1 MLAQVGLLT
10 QLKDLTLQE
19 CHEITEEGYAEI
31 AHLTSLQRL
40 DLSGCGGNLTDECV
54 VYLRGLIEMKIL
66 NLNHCNVSDVGL
78 KYLSHLPLEE
88 LYLRCEITDDG
99 LKHVGKMG
107 SLRVLELSGNL
118 QGPGFIHIQK
128 LGELRMLHVHS
139 YWLEDIALEHIAE
152 LPTLE
157 ELHVTNNHRITSDG
171 IEKLNQLLT
180 LKRLNLGHCIQLK
193 DDGVEELVKLVG
205 LEILNLESCSEITDV
220 ALDSISQLSKLRA
233 LNLRNCSKITD
244 KGLYALSV
252 LPELRTIGLSGC
264 PLLSHR
270 AVEKLRGRDRRV
282 AVL

>member
-1 MLAQVGLLT
+1 MIDFLDLAKTRGAEITCFNFAHATNEEIKEVIRLCPNLTSLKVRSDKVDHKGLSDLGLLTKLEVLDLSSCQVGNAVLAQVGLLT

-180 LKRLNLGHCIQLK
+180 LKRLNLGHCIR
-193 DDGVEELVKLVG
+193 
-205 LEILNLESCSEITDV
+205 C
-220 ALDSISQLSKLRA
+220 RA
-233 LNLRNCSKITD
+233 
-244 KGLYALSV
+244 
-252 LPELRTIGLSGC
+252 P
-264 PLLSHR
+264 
-270 AVEKLRGRDRRV
+270 
-282 AVL
+282 